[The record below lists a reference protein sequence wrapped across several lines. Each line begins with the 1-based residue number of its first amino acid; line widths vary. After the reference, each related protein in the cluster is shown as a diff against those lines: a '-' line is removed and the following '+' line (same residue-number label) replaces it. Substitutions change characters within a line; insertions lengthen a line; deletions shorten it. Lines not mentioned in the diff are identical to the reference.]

1 MLGLDEQGREV
12 LSYLPGGRS
21 AFPGHGRRGCTPT
34 RRLWTS
40 AIGSA
45 ATTTRRRTSFRE
57 LAAAGDPLF
66 TRLVRDGVID
76 GLDRAL
82 AELTETAATFQHTD

>member
-1 MLGLDEQGREV
+1 M
-12 LSYLPGGRS
+12 
-21 AFPGHGRRGCTPT
+21 
-34 RRLWTS
+34 
-40 AIGSA
+40 GSA

-57 LAAAGDPLF
+57 LAAAGDPVF

-76 GLDRAL
+76 GLDRAM